1 MSRPAPQAGSEWRAV
16 LRCVAGCPGSHAFDA
31 VVYRCPQCGDLLEV
45 VHDLDRLRSRSAAE
59 WRRLFDQRYDRV
71 ARPRGSGVWGK
82 KEWVAPS
89 IRDENIVSMNEGG
102 TSLLHSPRF
111 GREIGIE
118 NLWIK
123 QCGNSH
129 TGSFKDLGMTVLV
142 SAVRQMIA
150 DGGRVRAVGCAST
163 GDTSASL
170 ASYAAA
176 AGIPAIVVLPR
187 GKISAAQLVQPLAN
201 GATVLAVD
209 TDFDGC
215 MSIIQRLAIEEGV
228 YLANSMNSLRLEGQ
242 KTVGIEVAQQFEW
255 RMPDVVV
262 LPGGN
267 LGNVSALAAGFD
279 MMQALGFG
287 LKPPRIIV
295 AQAEA
300 ANPLYQAYR
309 NRWKFEPVVAK
320 PTAASAIR
328 IGNPVSIGKAIRAL
342 QRYDGAVE
350 QASEQ
355 ELAAAVVRADRTGT
369 FNCPHTGVALAAA
382 SKFAARG
389 EIARD
394 AAVVV
399 LSTANA
405 LKFSEFKIGCHAEG
419 SPERNAPI
427 ELPNDYDEVR
437 RALDRALPVH

>member
-1 MSRPAPQAGSEWRAV
+1 VSRSVPQVEYEWRAG

-31 VVYRCPQCGDLLEV
+31 IVYRCPSCGGLLEV
-45 VHDLDRLRSRSAAE
+45 VHDLEALRTRGAAD
-59 WRRLFDQRYDRV
+59 WRRLFDERYQRI
-71 ARPRGSGVWGK
+71 AWPGGSGVWGK
-82 KEWVAPS
+82 KEWVAPA
-89 IRDENIVSMNEGG
+89 IRGENIVSMSEGG
-102 TSLLHSPRF
+102 TPLLHAGAF

-142 SAVRQMIA
+142 STVRQMIA
-150 DGGRVRAVGCAST
+150 DGSRVRAVGCAST

-201 GATVLAVD
+201 GATVLALE

-215 MSIIQRLAIEEGV
+215 MAIIQRLANEEGV
-228 YLANSMNSLRLEGQ
+228 YLANSLNSLRLEGQ
-242 KTVGIEVAQQFEW
+242 KTVGIEITQQLEW
-255 RMPDVVV
+255 SMPDVVV

-287 LKPPRIIV
+287 GKRPRIVV

-309 NRWKFEPVVAK
+309 NGWRFEPVIAQ

-328 IGNPVSIGKAIRAL
+328 IGNPVSVGKAIRAL
-342 QRYDGAVE
+342 QQYDGIVE
-350 QASEQ
+350 QASEE

-369 FNCPHTGVALAAA
+369 FNCPHTGVALAATI
-382 SKFAARG
+382 KLAARG
-389 EIARD
+389 EIPRD
-394 AAVVV
+394 AVVTV

-405 LKFSEFKIGCHAEG
+405 LKFSEFKIGCHADG
-419 SPERNAPI
+419 APGRNAPI

-437 RALDRALPVH
+437 RALDRVLPVH